1 MLLWELEQV
10 RVRHESGGRSQ
21 ERVLIDAGTGT
32 EVGTAAGAGAN
43 CPDKPADCRA
53 LRVIGWHFNHRRMNC
68 RYHTGILFYV
78 SFYEISGRYKN
89 SSTLSLSQA
98 NYNDIRSDEDP
109 VSWKLGTLYVL
120 NVRKWDAESMCFESD
135 KV

>member
-53 LRVIGWHFNHRRMNC
+53 LRVIGWHFNHRRAGTTPESFFMFPSMKYLVDTKIVRHCHC
-68 RYHTGILFYV
+68 RRQITT
-78 SFYEISGRYKN
+78 IS
-89 SSTLSLSQA
+89 
-98 NYNDIRSDEDP
+98 DP
-109 VSWKLGTLYVL
+109 M
-120 NVRKWDAESMCFESD
+120 RIQ
-135 KV
+135 